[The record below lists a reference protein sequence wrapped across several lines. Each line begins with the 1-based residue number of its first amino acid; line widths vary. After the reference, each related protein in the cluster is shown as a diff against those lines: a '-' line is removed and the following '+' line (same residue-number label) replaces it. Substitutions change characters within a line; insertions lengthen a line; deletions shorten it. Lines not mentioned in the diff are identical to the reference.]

1 MWSRFSPPFQAVDVP
16 EIGVHQKGEVN
27 FPVLLERFKRGLP
40 EEAGAI
46 GCFIGVVR
54 GISSEGKRVKLLRY
68 ECSEEIS
75 RKLEEIAAD
84 FEKEPN
90 IHRVAIHHVID
101 DLEPGDEAIY
111 LIVAGK
117 HRSEVFFA
125 LEKLMN
131 RVKHEA
137 PVWKKEVYEKGERW
151 ISDNF

>member
-1 MWSRFSPPFQAVDVP
+1 MP
-16 EIGVHQKGEVN
+16 EAGVHRKGEVDL
-27 FPVLLERFKRGLP
+27 PALLARFKRGLP

-54 GISSEGKRVKLLRY
+54 GVSDEGKRVKLLHY
-68 ECSEEIS
+68 ECSQEIS
-75 RKLEEIAAD
+75 KKLEEIAAD
-84 FEKEPN
+84 FEKEPD

-117 HRSEVFFA
+117 HRSKVFSA
-125 LEKLMN
+125 LEKLMD

-137 PVWKKEVYEKGERW
+137 PIWKKEVYEKGERW
-151 ISDNF
+151 ISE

>member
-1 MWSRFSPPFQAVDVP
+1 VP
-16 EIGVHQKGEVN
+16 EIGVHRKGEVD
-27 FPVLLERFKRGLP
+27 FPALLDQFKRRLSP
-40 EEAGAI
+40 EAGAI

-54 GISSEGKRVKLLRY
+54 GVSNEGKAVKLLRY
-68 ECSEEIS
+68 ECSDEIS
-75 RKLEEIAAD
+75 KKLEEIAAD

-90 IHRVAIHHVID
+90 IYRIAIHHVIN

-117 HRSEVFFA
+117 HRSGVFSA

-137 PVWKKEVYEKGERW
+137 PVWKKEIYEEGERW
-151 ISDNF
+151 ISE